1 MKFPPGLLRR
11 QLLHLTRAHL
21 LPPQTTTYITS
32 PTVGPL
38 TATHLSDAQPL
49 GYLIIIFRDL
59 MLSRQPYTLG

>member
-38 TATHLSDAQPL
+38 TATHLFDAQPL